1 MAADYKEYTSEEEAR
16 EKPVVR
22 CKACIKRFEV
32 PLETNLAQCPYCGK
46 EWRISWPAPGNA
58 YIQGEA

>member
-1 MAADYKEYTSEEEAR
+1 MTKEYKEYESKEEAR

-32 PLETNLAQCPYCGK
+32 PLEATLAECPYCGK
-46 EWRISWPAPGNA
+46 KWRISWPKPEVA
-58 YIQGEA
+58 YLQGEA

>member
-1 MAADYKEYTSEEEAR
+1 MTEKYREYESEEEAR

-32 PLETNLAQCPYCGK
+32 PLEATLTECPYCGK
-46 EWRISWPAPGNA
+46 KWRISWPAPGHA
-58 YIQGEA
+58 YIQGEE

>member
-1 MAADYKEYTSEEEAR
+1 MDNDDYASKEEAR

-32 PLETNLAQCPYCGK
+32 PLGSTEVECPHCEEK
-46 EWRISWPAPGNA
+46 WRISWPKPGHPFVRGQA
-58 YIQGEA
+58 